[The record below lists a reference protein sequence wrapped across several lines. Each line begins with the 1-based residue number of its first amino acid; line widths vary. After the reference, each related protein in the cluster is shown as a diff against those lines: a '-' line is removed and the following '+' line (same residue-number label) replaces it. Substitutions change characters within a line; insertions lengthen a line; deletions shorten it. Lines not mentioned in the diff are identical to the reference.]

1 MTGLVGKA
9 TLLCVCGLV
18 VAGAAMAS
26 VPDPAHSSIT
36 SVINVVGRNG
46 SGVDSY
52 GTFTV
57 TIKDFSGAAIA
68 NVDVKWDFTNC
79 TDGTLCLDAVTGGGT
94 YDCSGSNKEVH
105 ATTNLAG
112 QATITIQGGRKAAA
126 PVAPFSSASSPPG
139 PGAGCVQ
146 VFANGVP
153 MGNASAVYVNQ
164 KFTDHSNVNGG
175 DTSVEQ
181 AEVVCA
187 GLGAPYRARH
197 DIHFSGTIDGGDT
210 SSMQVQ
216 VIRAALGT
224 GTSLGCSNICP
235 N

>member
-126 PVAPFSSASSPPG
+126 PTCLSATCSPPG

-153 MGNASAVYVNQ
+153 MGNASALYVNQ
-164 KFTDHSNVNGG
+164 KFTDHSNVNGSDTSVMQQEVVIAG
-175 DTSVEQ
+175 LGGPYRARHDLAFSGSINGADTSVEQ
-181 AEVVCA
+181 AQVVRA
-187 GLGAPYRARH
+187 GLGTGSS
-197 DIHFSGTIDGGDT
+197 IGCT
-210 SSMQVQ
+210 S
-216 VIRAALGT
+216 
-224 GTSLGCSNICP
+224 ICP